1 MDEDICEDYRSSLA
15 DLTCNSKPLI
25 NMLTMLAED
34 NSKYAH
40 KIVRVIEL
48 HLHEVLPET
57 KLPVLYL
64 IDSIMKNVG
73 GDYLPLFTQNIVSD
87 FCGVFEKG
95 DEKTRVQ
102 LFKLRQTWSDILPNK
117 KLYAIDV
124 RIKQLDPAW
133 PITAQPEPSIHVNP
147 KFLENKQKT
156 PKEEQNPQN
165 VQQQLLLK
173 QQELVRLQKEK
184 LKLEFMQAKSK
195 LEQQKRIH
203 PPATS
208 LPTQNVAQVFSQRI
222 STQLQ
227 PPVTASVNIH
237 PISSTMALTSSI
249 SSVDPRL
256 SIRDPRLKR
265 DPRSNSVTSPASS
278 STQAA
283 VDPISIN
290 RSSEVVVST
299 VPSLVIVPSTTSL
312 PKNYDVSSVRS
323 NSKSVE
329 KLPTKPVNIDS
340 DMLSTSTS
348 ERTKATISVTD
359 AKTVFE
365 AIKPLSSKH
374 LQSTE
379 KKLFFSPSKKEPTP
393 QQLKLTEERTTKGN
407 QTKSPTSESKSKLG
421 KDSKEKVHNKQQI
434 SDSKSEKATNDRK
447 ISSNETSKTSKINQ
461 NKKNIQKQGKD
472 KLSIENRT
480 RDKTGHKERPKSVEK
495 EKKKDSVEH
504 SSNVQRRNVKNKES
518 ISPKKEDS
526 KVRDLDSRIENKV
539 AKDDSKK
546 PTKKGRVST
555 NRDRSRSP
563 LAKKNGRKMVSQNS
577 VKGKAKEKN
586 QVSKNQE
593 VHNKEKEKE
602 DKFPAKDVD
611 LRVFTTIPKK
621 TSLKINNSDEKDKDL
636 RDTEKK
642 SSENTTEDSKE
653 NTEEPPVKKK
663 KMEESK
669 RFFGKKDQDY
679 RQFPM
684 GQLLPPKSPAQQG
697 WAQFKASHP
706 DEYKIPLRPARENMD
721 GPFQLGTKDQ
731 DLRQEF
737 PGEKVNRPSLLGKGP
752 SIERGS
758 QDTNLRR
765 YDRLGRPLL
774 SRLHINPY
782 SYRKGFSSR
791 HGYTSLRDQQ
801 HIQVMIEKQKEI
813 IQEIED
819 QLKSGRLTAEQHKE
833 FVQQLHKLYE
843 VQRSHAGQWHSSGL
857 SKPEDLLQ
865 EQDGYLS
872 RLRLDSSFNKKPNHV
887 TTWLIEDQMNLEN
900 EVRSKAGGTNDER
913 SLVQKKVKAESLHQ
927 DLILPDKGPIQLNGE
942 VKQIYY
948 FGNKAVVMV
957 NRGDPR
963 EIAFTG
969 SPVPVF
975 INDKD
980 PITLHFENEMKEFE
994 LDGKKH
1000 TIKFGLPAREIYID
1014 GKPYEARFDGPPID
1028 VPLDGSLCKI
1038 RLGGPPP
1045 TIVVGEEPQ
1054 YQILDYLEAVDEAK
1068 KKQLRKPPDISENF
1082 LDVKLNEE
1090 AEVEVKD
1097 SPMDVDLRGGGH
1109 SGGLSPK
1116 QRGNDEQ
1123 KKSGLDS
1130 SKENVS
1136 NEEKNIF
1143 NEGID
1148 RKNTLDLFS
1157 NLKDVDMRKVSG
1169 PVKKES
1175 VADDLDQES
1184 PDETINSKS
1193 HHSLLPLSNKNIGQD
1208 LLLDRTLE
1216 WREHIPPSERF
1227 SHILKDRHRDSP
1239 PRIVKGSPWNSPAH
1253 MEGSVGS
1260 PLYHDASEQRPSRTL
1275 SPRRMEPMDWKNN
1288 EQSHGIPQGQNRV
1301 SPHNCPDMWEDG
1313 TEPRARWK
1321 DEDRWICEPPDWPRD
1336 QSGKALLRPPDM
1348 TPHPGVGRGH
1358 LHPRE
1363 FDKEEWGPEREL
1375 SQQHIAQRPSFRPRR
1390 NSPSHFEEYP
1400 EYHLQ
1405 PPQCAVR
1412 QRLPP
1417 PGVHP
1422 REQHVRPFH
1431 GPPEARPRF
1440 PHFARDPRGPYPR
1453 GPFIPNFRLRGPA
1466 GPRFSGI
1473 HRGPPPPRERGSGM
1487 LNPVQ
1492 PTGPRVQ
1499 KALLPAPVSAG
1510 PPSSVTTPSQR
1521 ESLPVTASQPMT
1533 SQAPMFVET
1542 PTVPAP
1548 LDIDVNTL
1556 FTKLVLAGIIAEVSQ
1571 PTAQA
1576 TSKEEPPSV
1585 ENKEEEDK
1593 KENKI
1598 NQEEEKIP
1606 PIELKADSLKIHYPG
1621 VISSLHKGTQ
1631 CASCGLRFTEDQH
1644 DKYSR
1649 HLDWHFRVNRREKD
1663 GVKKAFSRKWF
1674 YDVEDW
1680 IQFEEIA
1687 DLEEGARSFFEQQTD
1702 EEIYQTN
1709 ELSELPSVIASANE
1723 AENSCFVCNEA
1734 FQLFWVEEDEEWH
1747 LRDAIRVDEKVYHPL
1762 CYEDFKKTSEVPE
1775 TPTESQAPC
1784 LLKSEDSSE
1793 TEVIVKTEPVTV
1805 EEEEPKITE
1814 DVKVKEEPIDT
1825 EEINAVTEEEGNK
1838 VVSDSKPKE
1847 ETIPEEDE
1855 KPKEVL
1861 DPNDPEAKLESIIA
1875 RVEQEQ
1881 TRDIQMKVEETIVES
1896 EQPKPESK
1904 MVVLQSGSIVVKVKA
1919 ESIAQPSPPPVN
1931 NEATATK
1938 SESEEPQ
1945 SDDEFHPPPPDPRF
1959 TVLPPVLR
1967 GTELSGLCSIM

>member
-173 QQELVRLQKEK
+173 QQELMRLQKEK

-208 LPTQNVAQVFSQRI
+208 LPAQNVAQVFSQRI

-237 PISSTMALTSSI
+237 PISSTMSLTSSI

-256 SIRDPRLKR
+256 SMRDPRLKR

-283 VDPISIN
+283 VDPLSIN
-290 RSSEVVVST
+290 RSSEAVLST
-299 VPSLVIVPSTTSL
+299 VPSLVIVPSTTSSS
-312 PKNYDVSSVRS
+312 KNNDVSSEKT
-323 NSKSVE
+323 NSRSVE
-329 KLPTKPVNIDS
+329 KLPAKPVNVSS
-340 DMLSTSTS
+340 DMLPTTIS
-348 ERTKATISVTD
+348 ERTKATVFVTD
-359 AKTVFE
+359 AKTISE
-365 AIKPLSSKH
+365 AVKPLPSKH

-379 KKLFFSPSKKEPTP
+379 KKSFFSPSKREPTAQP
-393 QQLKLTEERTTKGN
+393 LKHTEDRTTKGN
-407 QTKSPTSESKSKLG
+407 QIKSPTFESKSKLG
-421 KDSKEKVHNKQQI
+421 KDSKDKVHNKQQS
-434 SDSKSEKATNDRK
+434 SDSKSEKTANDRK
-447 ISSNETSKTSKINQ
+447 ISSNEISKTGRINQ

-472 KLSIENRT
+472 KLSVEIRT
-480 RDKTGHKERPKSVEK
+480 REKIGNKERPKSVEK

-504 SSNVQRRNVKNKES
+504 SSNVQKRNVKSKES
-518 ISPKKEDS
+518 ISPKKEDT
-526 KVRDLDSRIENKV
+526 KVRDLDSRIENKMV
-539 AKDDSKK
+539 TKDDLKK
-546 PTKKGRVST
+546 PTKKGRVSS

-563 LAKKNGRKMVSQNS
+563 IPKKNGRKTLNQNS
-577 VKGKAKEKN
+577 VKGKSKEKS
-586 QVSKNQE
+586 QLPKNQE
-593 VHNKEKEKE
+593 VYSKEKKEE

-621 TSLKINNSDEKDKDL
+621 STSKSNNSGEKDKDL
-636 RDTEKK
+636 QDTEKK
-642 SSENTTEDSKE
+642 SLENTTEDSKE
-653 NTEEPPVKKK
+653 NAEEPPVKKK
-663 KMEESK
+663 KIEESK

-684 GQLLPPKSPAQQG
+684 GQLLSPKSPAQQG

-721 GPFQLGTKDQ
+721 GPFHLGTKDQ

-752 SIERGS
+752 SVERGF

-782 SYRKGFSSR
+782 SYRKGFSRR
-791 HGYTSLRDQQ
+791 HVCTSLRDQQ

-819 QLKSGRLTAEQHKE
+819 QLKSGRLTAEQHNE

-843 VQRSHAGQWHSSGL
+843 VQRSHAGQWHSSSL
-857 SKPEDLLQ
+857 SKPEELIQ

-872 RLRLDSSFNKKPNHV
+872 HLRLDSSFNKKPNHAS
-887 TTWLIEDQMNLEN
+887 TWLIEDQMNLEN
-900 EVRSKAGGTNDER
+900 EFRSKTGGTNDER
-913 SLVQKKVKAESLHQ
+913 SLVQKKVKDKFHHQ
-927 DLILPDKGPIQLNGE
+927 DLMLLERGPIQLNGE

-1028 VPLDGSLCKI
+1028 VLLDGSLCKI

-1054 YQILDYLEAVDEAK
+1054 YQILDYLEAANEAK

-1082 LDVKLNEE
+1082 SDVKLNEE

-1109 SGGLSPK
+1109 SDGASSK
-1116 QRGNDEQ
+1116 QLGSDEQ
-1123 KKSGLDS
+1123 KKSEVDS
-1130 SKENVS
+1130 SKENAS
-1136 NEEKNIF
+1136 NEERNIF
-1143 NEGID
+1143 NEDMGKKD
-1148 RKNTLDLFS
+1148 TLELFS
-1157 NLKDVDMRKVSG
+1157 NLEDVDMRKVSG

-1175 VADDLDQES
+1175 IADDLDRENS
-1184 PDETINSKS
+1184 DETIESKS

-1208 LLLDRTLE
+1208 LLHDRDLE
-1216 WREHIPPSERF
+1216 WREHISPSERF

-1239 PRIVKGSPWNSPAH
+1239 PRVVKGSPWNSPAR

-1288 EQSHGIPQGQNRV
+1288 EQPHGILQGQNRV
-1301 SPHNCPDMWEDG
+1301 SPHHCSDMWEDG
-1313 TEPRARWK
+1313 TEPRPRWK
-1321 DEDRWICEPPDWPRD
+1321 DDDRWICEPPDWPRD

-1348 TPHPGVGRGH
+1348 TPHPGVGHGH
-1358 LHPRE
+1358 LLPRE
-1363 FDKEEWGPEREL
+1363 YDKEEWGPEREIP
-1375 SQQHIAQRPSFRPRR
+1375 QQHIAQRPPFRPRR
-1390 NSPSHFEEYP
+1390 NSPSHYEEYP
-1400 EYHLQ
+1400 DYHIQ
-1405 PPQCAVR
+1405 PPQYAIR
-1412 QRLPP
+1412 QRLPH

-1422 REQHVRPFH
+1422 REQHARPFH

-1473 HRGPPPPRERGSGM
+1473 HRGPPPPRERGPGM

-1492 PTGPRVQ
+1492 HTGPRVQ

-1510 PPSSVTTPSQR
+1510 LPSNVTASSQR
-1521 ESLPVTASQPMT
+1521 ESLPVTASQPVT

-1542 PTVPAP
+1542 PSVPAP
-1548 LDIDVNTL
+1548 LDIDVNAL
-1556 FTKLVLAGIIAEVSQ
+1556 FNKLVLAGIIAEVSQ
-1571 PTAQA
+1571 PTAE
-1576 TSKEEPPSV
+1576 TKSKEEPLSV
-1585 ENKEEEDK
+1585 ENKEEVDK
-1593 KENKI
+1593 TESKV

-1606 PIELKADSLKIHYPG
+1606 LIEWKADSLKIHHPG

-1644 DKYSR
+1644 EKYSR

-1687 DLEEGARSFFEQQTD
+1687 DLEEGARSFFEQQTE

-1709 ELSELPSVIASANE
+1709 ELSELPSVTASANE

-1747 LRDAIRVDEKVYHPL
+1747 LRDAVRVDEKVYHPL

-1775 TPTESQAPC
+1775 TPTESQPPC
-1784 LLKSEDSSE
+1784 LVKSEDSSE
-1793 TEVIVKTEPVTV
+1793 TQVIVKTEPVAV
-1805 EEEEPKITE
+1805 EEEKSEITE
-1814 DVKVKEEPIDT
+1814 DVNV
-1825 EEINAVTEEEGNK
+1825 VTEGEK
-1838 VVSDSKPKE
+1838 VINGVNDSEPKE
-1847 ETIPEEDE
+1847 ETNQEEDE
-1855 KPKEVL
+1855 KPAEVL

-1875 RVEQEQ
+1875 RVELEQ
-1881 TRDIQMKVEETIVES
+1881 TRDIQMKTEEPSVEI

-1904 MVVLQSGSIVVKVKA
+1904 MVVLQSGGIVMKVKA
-1919 ESIAQPSPPPVN
+1919 ESIAQPSPPPAS
-1931 NEATATK
+1931 NEATTAK